1 MAYYV
6 EPDYWLDGYAEGDA
20 KLTGAQVVAQSALLA
35 ATSRSEV
42 EIGIKADAQSAMLFG
57 ANRVTLCGL
66 SADGQSTVNVG
77 MAITVSQAM
86 LAEALSAGLAGTAA
100 TRKTG
105 FGADA
110 NGIMQSAFRLK
121 WENEEEPS
129 DGWTDSSEPSDLWTD
144 VTEPTDGWS

>member
-6 EPDYWLDGYAEGDA
+6 EPEYWLEGYAEGDA

-35 ATSRSEV
+35 ASSRSEV

-57 ANRVTLCGL
+57 ANRVALSGL
-66 SADGQSTVNVG
+66 SADGQSTVKVG

-86 LAEALSAGLAGTAA
+86 LAEALSAGIGGISVTRTTAF
-100 TRKTG
+100 R
-105 FGADA
+105 ADA

-129 DGWTDSSEPSDLWTD
+129 DGWTNSSEPSDLWTD